1 MGWLSETRIQ
11 QDGEGRRKTQRPKV
25 GTRCRR
31 RAGWRSAATA
41 AASTCARQCVGGP
54 TPAGGACRPA
64 AVVEPPPPPDPP
76 LQRGLSQHN
85 MAYSKRVQSA
95 ATRPVFVGC
104 RGCGLQQR
112 ALLFLYH
119 PARPPLCTRRP
130 PLDCLNVKRT
140 PERMTSFQLLGGWRA
155 GAETPRDGWL
165 VDVSL

>member
-1 MGWLSETRIQ
+1 MKLASNKMGKGGERHNGRRWGRVVEGGR
-11 QDGEGRRKTQRPKV
+11 DGDRRRRRLPARVHDSASEGRR
-25 GTRCRR
+25 R
-31 RAGWRSAATA
+31 RA
-41 AASTCARQCVGGP
+41 ARVGRQRWWSPPPHP
-54 TPAGGACRPA
+54 TP
-64 AVVEPPPPPDPP
+64 
-76 LQRGLSQHN
+76 LSREGSVSTIL
-85 MAYSKRVQSA
+85 AYSKRVQSA

-140 PERMTSFQLLGGWRA
+140 LERMTSFQLLGGWRA
-155 GAETPRDGWL
+155 GVSSETPRDGWL